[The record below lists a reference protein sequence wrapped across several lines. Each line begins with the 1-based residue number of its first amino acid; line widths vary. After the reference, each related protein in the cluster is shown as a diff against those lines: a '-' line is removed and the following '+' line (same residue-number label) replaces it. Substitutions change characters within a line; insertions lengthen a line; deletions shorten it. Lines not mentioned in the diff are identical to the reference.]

1 MTDNVENLVLE
12 HLRAISADIARMERK
27 QDEVITR
34 LGRLE
39 LAVAGL
45 RRDMAH
51 TDEAAAEQ
59 NVRMDH
65 LAERVERIER
75 RLELREQA

>member
-12 HLRAISADIARMERK
+12 HLRAIRMDIARMEPK
-27 QDEVITR
+27 QHEIVTR

-45 RRDMAH
+45 RRDGAH

-59 NVRMDH
+59 NVRIDH
-65 LAERVERIER
+65 LTE
-75 RLELREQA
+75 

>member
-12 HLRAISADIARMERK
+12 HLRAIRADIARMERK
-27 QDEVITR
+27 QDETITR

-45 RRDMAH
+45 RRDVAH

-59 NVRMDH
+59 SLRIDH
-65 LAERVERIER
+65 LAERIDRIER

>member
-12 HLRAISADIARMERK
+12 HLRAIRADIARMEPK
-27 QDEVITR
+27 QDETITR

-45 RRDMAH
+45 RRDAAH

-59 NVRMDH
+59 NVRIDH
-65 LAERVERIER
+65 LAERIERIER

>member
-12 HLRAISADIARMERK
+12 HLRAIRTDIARMERK
-27 QDEVITR
+27 QDETITR

-45 RRDMAH
+45 RRDVAH
-51 TDEAAAEQ
+51 TDEGAAEQ
-59 NVRMDH
+59 SVRLDR
-65 LAERVERIER
+65 LAERIDRIER

>member
-12 HLRAISADIARMERK
+12 HLRAIRGDMARMERK
-27 QDEVITR
+27 LDETISR

-59 NVRMDH
+59 SVRIDH
-65 LAERVERIER
+65 LAERVERLER
-75 RLELREQA
+75 RLELRE

>member
-12 HLRAISADIARMERK
+12 HLRAIRGDIARMERK
-27 QDEVITR
+27 QDETITR

-59 NVRMDH
+59 GVRIDH
-65 LAERVERIER
+65 LAERLDRVER
-75 RLELREQA
+75 RLNLREEV